1 MIHNFCRLTFFIKVK
16 LPSQADVLISLNKN
30 CKLPWDDNNNY
41 VICVVYKYTFIHIY
55 CRKAAWVFLKVW
67 NTPSTYRKKPTD
79 MKTPLYLLSRNFASE
94 LSSKCQGQVQ
104 SELDCHLSIAATN
117 EAGLATICGLLFAPL
132 HVYHKAR
139 ARSVHCNFIQNKWVG
154 R

>member
-1 MIHNFCRLTFFIKVK
+1 MSIKEREFC
-16 LPSQADVLISLNKN
+16 
-30 CKLPWDDNNNY
+30 
-41 VICVVYKYTFIHIY
+41 H
-55 CRKAAWVFLKVW
+55 RKATWVCLKLW
-67 NTPSTYRKKPTD
+67 NTPSTYRKTPTD

-139 ARSVHCNFIQNKWVG
+139 ARSVHCNFIQNK
-154 R
+154 